1 MNNSN
6 DSSLLL
12 SPSLNSKSSTSSS
25 LTSSSSSKP
34 SLFTASTNDN
44 NILFGN
50 NIHPDE
56 KVKQAKFKLDEIAK
70 SLAKRDLKRIESL
83 QRSREILKKE
93 KINSKN
99 RNTTIPKDSDE
110 SMNNSEIILKNDN
123 SLSSIKNKSK
133 SISFSKFKKKT
144 ERNYL
149 SAKNNLDKI
158 ARKFA
163 IRDLKKLKK
172 EKKNT
177 SPKRIIKNNKSN
189 KKKKKK
195 KKKNK
200 KKKKKKIK

>member
-6 DSSLLL
+6 DSLSLL
-12 SPSLNSKSSTSSS
+12 SPSLNSNSKSSTSSS
-25 LTSSSSSKP
+25 LTSTSSSKP
-34 SLFTASTNDN
+34 SLSSPSPNNN
-44 NILFGN
+44 NILLGN
-50 NIHPDE
+50 NILSDQ
-56 KVKQAKFKLDEIAK
+56 KVKQAKFNLDEIAK

-99 RNTTIPKDSDE
+99 KNTTIPKDSNV
-110 SMNNSEIILKNDN
+110 SIKNSDTILKSNN

-133 SISFSKFKKKT
+133 SISFPKFKKKT

-158 ARKFA
+158 ARKIA

-177 SPKRIIKNNKSN
+177 LPKRIIK
-189 KKKKKK
+189 KK
-195 KKKNK
+195 
-200 KKKKKKIK
+200 